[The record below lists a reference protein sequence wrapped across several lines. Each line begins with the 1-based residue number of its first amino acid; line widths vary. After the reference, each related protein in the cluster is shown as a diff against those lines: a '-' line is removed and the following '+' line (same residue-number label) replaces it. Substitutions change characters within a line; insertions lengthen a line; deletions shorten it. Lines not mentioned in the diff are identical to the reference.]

1 MVLFSVWRCL
11 VVTAMALFT
20 APIDP
25 KVIARRQAD
34 MRCRALIGTSTKD
47 DAVAEQ
53 CQEAIVYVLPNGRTS
68 KEDPGNVDGHW
79 SKYCKTHRNEMLRN
93 RAADKRTPEGNRAYG
108 PQVILNTQTADPW
121 IDPVEGG
128 DRNRG

>member
-1 MVLFSVWRCL
+1 MAGDPESV
-11 VVTAMALFT
+11 
-20 APIDP
+20 
-25 KVIARRQAD
+25 KRRPPD
-34 MRCRALIGTSTKD
+34 MRCWALIGTSTKD
-47 DAVAEQ
+47 DAVVEQ
-53 CQEAIVYVLPNGRTS
+53 CQEAIVYVLPNGNGRTV

-93 RAADKRTPEGNRAYG
+93 RAVDKRNEDGNHAYG

-121 IDPVEGG
+121 LDPVEGG